1 MRDIKKAKTMTE
13 RSANRTNAK
22 KTGEKVPALLSLLL
36 RDVFVRYWPVTLL
49 AVFTVFSA
57 ILLAR
62 TAHDTRRLTAQ
73 WEQLR
78 QQQQQ
83 QQIAWES
90 LRLEITTLSEPDR
103 IANLAKKQLGMIE
116 VSRANEKVI
125 SP

>member
-1 MRDIKKAKTMTE
+1 MTD
-13 RSANRTNAK
+13 STANRKNTK
-22 KTGEKVPALLSLLL
+22 KTGEKAPVLLSLLL

-62 TAHDTRRLTAQ
+62 TAHDSRRLTAQ

-90 LRLEITTLSEPDR
+90 LRLEVTTLSEPDR
-103 IANLAKKQLGMIE
+103 IASLAKKQLGMVE
-116 VSRANEKVI
+116 VSRANEKVV